1 MACHNGCPK
10 TVKMKPLFL
19 FLLRSCTL
27 GLFPQSAP
35 WFFKKMI
42 QKTGLFICFLCVHF
56 WSFAQETPETFRAP
70 RFHTTA
76 ANNISGNLTI
86 VNLPQDIYTYSRDNR
101 FALIIKPNPGQKS
114 ANPHPVGAWL
124 DIYNRFAWCIY
135 NEDHQPMPPGVTFV
149 YWLMPIGDNVISVF
163 PSTDGKCI
171 IDHPLSNN
179 NPTAKIYATHQF
191 PRVSGTQSLSFYY
204 NNSDLEMVYNPSL
217 GKWELRNQNQTPLA
231 AFLPSGRDL
240 YAVFIS
246 PNTSAND
253 QIGEVVNNN
262 IGNIAVVAPPSA
274 NVATSTGYSDPT
286 LNTHLR
292 ARNDRATLQY
302 LSTLGLEQRIKIQ
315 IQSASLMNTVCRRLK
330 RGTETDKDG
339 DSHPAQDIGGDDC
352 DDWNHLVNPS
362 ARELCVKDS
371 IVRIDGTTI
380 VWMPSLVDE
389 DCNPYTVV
397 QTDNGAL
404 SVGQPNDSDRDG
416 DGIPSCEC
424 FNYGHG
430 PLPVFSITKD
440 EIQKKWETI
449 ILIPLKKE
457 SSGADFIT
465 HGPDCDDT
473 NPAIGKNS
481 QKCMGEN
488 KVAIC
493 IRGKWEL
500 KDCRKCVTQPNGT
513 GLVTEW

>member
-1 MACHNGCPK
+1 M
-10 TVKMKPLFL
+10 L
-19 FLLRSCTL
+19 
-27 GLFPQSAP
+27 
-35 WFFKKMI
+35 
-42 QKTGLFICFLCVHF
+42 KTGLSLYFLGLPL
-56 WSFAQETPETFRAP
+56 WGLAQETPATFREP
-70 RFHTTA
+70 RFHTTT

-86 VNLPQDIYTYSRDNR
+86 VDLPQDVYTYSRNNR
-101 FALIIKPNPGQKS
+101 FALIIKPNPGQKA

-135 NEDHQPMPPGVTFV
+135 NEDHRPMPPGVTFV
-149 YWLMPIGDNVISVF
+149 YWLMPIGDNVISVS
-163 PSTDGKCI
+163 PSTDGKGI

-204 NNSDLEMVYNPSL
+204 NNSDLEVVYNPSL

-231 AFLPSGRDL
+231 FLPSGGDL

-246 PNTSAND
+246 PNTSNND

-262 IGNIAVVAPPSA
+262 LGNIAVVAPPSA

-292 ARNDRATLQY
+292 ARNDQATLQY

-315 IQSASLMNTVCRRLK
+315 IQSSALMNTVCRRLK

-339 DSHPAQDIGGDDC
+339 DGHPARDIGGDDC
-352 DDWNHLVNPS
+352 DDWNYLVNPS

-371 IVRIDGTTI
+371 IVRIDGTSI

-389 DCNPYTVV
+389 DCNPNTIGPVDLNLQGYIQHGFV
-397 QTDNGAL
+397 QEP
-404 SVGQPNDSDRDG
+404 SESDRDG
-416 DGIPSCEC
+416 DGMASCEC
-424 FNYGHG
+424 FNYGLG
-430 PLPVFSITKD
+430 ALPVLRTTKD
-440 EIQKKWETI
+440 AVQKKWESI
-449 ILIPLKKE
+449 ILVPLKKE
-457 SSGADFIT
+457 SSGADFLT
-465 HGPDCDDT
+465 HGVDCDDT
-473 NPAIGKNS
+473 NPAIVKNS

-488 KVAIC
+488 KVAVC
-493 IRGKWEL
+493 VKGKWEV